1 MRGRCVPNPSITRGF
16 MVDAQAFD
24 DALSSIFA
32 VPDPF
37 APELA
42 VGVGRAALLYPTD
55 YRFPPELIPA
65 LSEVSQRHGEAELY
79 IAFSEVEVASSLRD
93 NGFGPVRSI
102 QFPLTFDPYLQLVE
116 DPLQDAHVNG
126 NATWAALFS
135 NDEFGVIAG
144 AEAFLADLETRLLAT
159 FEAQAI
165 AFLRGRKEDH
175 ERFGFGIEWI
185 PPVISTLFGPEHGS
199 RLLAATG
206 LETEPRSET

>member
-1 MRGRCVPNPSITRGF
+1 
-16 MVDAQAFD
+16 MVEVQAFD
-24 DALSSIFA
+24 DALGSIFA
-32 VPDPF
+32 MPDPF

-42 VGVGRAALLYPTD
+42 VGVGRAALLYPID
-55 YRFPPELIPA
+55 YRFPRELIPA

-79 IAFSEVEVASSLRD
+79 VAFSEVEVTSGLRD
-93 NGFGPVRSI
+93 NGFGPASSI
-102 QFPLTFDPYLQLVE
+102 QFPLTFDRYLQLVE
-116 DPLQDAHVNG
+116 DPLQNAHVTG

-135 NDEFGVIAG
+135 SDEFGVIAG
-144 AEAFLADLETRLLAT
+144 AEAFLADLETRLPAT

-165 AFLRGRKEDH
+165 AFLRDRNDDH

-206 LETEPRSET
+206 FETEPRSET